1 MSAAKQLAQIK
12 HHITELREAEF
23 KSGMHRTQE
32 KSDDAEQRAKAL
44 VDAIKAALSNRS
56 QT

>member
-1 MSAAKQLAQIK
+1 
-12 HHITELREAEF
+12 
-23 KSGMHRTQE
+23 MHRTQE